1 MDVRDVCKFLSFS
14 HHKRMKKNIY
24 KKPSG
29 YKKKSAYEKASG
41 TVFSVIDLSTLGE
54 AGIEKAAVILFD
66 SFKSD
71 WPDAW
76 PNLDATRQEVRQSLH
91 PERICRAAVDQDG
104 TLLGWI
110 GAISQYD
117 GRVFEL
123 HPLCV
128 AAPYRH
134 QGIGTLLV
142 RDLESNVASLGG
154 LTIYLGTDDENDLTT
169 LSGVDLYDEPWRHIK
184 EAKPISRHPLAFYRK
199 LGFEIVG
206 IIPDANGRGKPDIMM
221 AKKIG
226 GAR

>member
-1 MDVRDVCKFLSFS
+1 
-14 HHKRMKKNIY
+14 MKKTIY
-24 KKPSG
+24 KKTP
-29 YKKKSAYEKASG
+29 G
-41 TVFSVIDLSTLGE
+41 TVFSIIDLSDLSKV
-54 AGIEKAAVILFD
+54 GIERAAEILFD
-66 SFKSD
+66 SFKSN

-76 PNLDATRQEVRQSLH
+76 PDLNSTRQEVHQALH

-104 TLLGWI
+104 ALVGWI

-128 AAPYRH
+128 ASPYRKL
-134 QGIGTLLV
+134 GIGSLLV
-142 RDLESNVASLGG
+142 ADLEERVTELGG

-221 AKKIG
+221 AKKIA
-226 GAR
+226 GA